1 MKRAKGQMD
10 KSRNDLHFKRLF
22 YYLYAKKACSCGTGV
37 LTKVKVSVVVVVFW
51 IVMPYSLV
59 YAFRRFEGTYC
70 PLFQDW
76 SFSPL
81 DGGSMLLRNICSHGV
96 TTQAT
101 SNA

>member
-10 KSRNDLHFKRLF
+10 KGRNDLHFKRLF

-37 LTKVKVSVVVVVFW
+37 LTKVKVSVVVFW

-76 SFSPL
+76 SFSPV